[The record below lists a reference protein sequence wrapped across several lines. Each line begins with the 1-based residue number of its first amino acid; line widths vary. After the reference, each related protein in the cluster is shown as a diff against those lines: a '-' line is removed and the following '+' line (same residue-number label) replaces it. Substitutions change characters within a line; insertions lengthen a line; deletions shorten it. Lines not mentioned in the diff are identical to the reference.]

1 MKSPRFLTPL
11 IWICIG
17 LAGGAGWLE
26 WAATRTPLS
35 HIDRAA
41 NAYYDR
47 TLKQSLTTYAAARG
61 LNAVISVVQASDVA
75 VSPAGVGVR
84 VAAGEILDPLNDL
97 VERFSWVVLAAA
109 TSLGVQKML
118 LAIFAWVGLRLIL
131 PLAALAGL
139 VATLWPGKE
148 RWTAFSSTAIRLVV
162 LALALR
168 YFLPLTALAT
178 DRVDMLFLDSR
189 TQEASQALTLAAQEA
204 EAPETPTPPTED
216 LSLVDKV
223 KRFFKNIGEAAQLEQ
238 RIGQLKTGVTGLVDN
253 LVDLIAIFVLKTLV
267 MPLFI
272 LWLLGRLL
280 TRLVHADPTA
290 VFWRHMKNP
299 AP

>member
-1 MKSPRFLTPL
+1 M
-11 IWICIG
+11 
-17 LAGGAGWLE
+17 
-26 WAATRTPLS
+26 
-35 HIDRAA
+35 
-41 NAYYDR
+41 
-47 TLKQSLTTYAAARG
+47 
-61 LNAVISVVQASDVA
+61 
-75 VSPAGVGVR
+75 
-84 VAAGEILDPLNDL
+84 
-97 VERFSWVVLAAA
+97 
-109 TSLGVQKML
+109 
-118 LAIFAWVGLRLIL
+118 
-131 PLAALAGL
+131 
-139 VATLWPGKE
+139 
-148 RWTAFSSTAIRLVV
+148 RLVV

-168 YFLPLTALAT
+168 YFLPVTALAT

-290 VFWRHMKNP
+290 VFWRRMKNP